1 MTAKLYRLLLVD
13 SDRIFRMGLRSWLA
27 QFPDLEIVAEAD
39 YVEDA
44 LVILRVDSED
54 NSSAA
59 LEIDLVI
66 VDLNLSAINSQIDK
80 SNCRLGLELCQQ
92 IKIKYP
98 DLPILLLSAPQ
109 APKLLVTALN
119 YGVEGYCLKGTSPE
133 ELIAA
138 IRQVVIGEPYLGDQD
153 LGDRDLG
160 DQDLSDRDISIPNS
174 ANQLTSNLPNQ
185 PLSVTAIVRHH
196 FYLSGIR
203 HIDQMLKEVKANL
216 DNPTKK
222 ELSDRLAKMVL
233 AGQAR
238 ELQSAR
244 WLLRQLWGPRKG
256 SPVITQSIPITNVE
270 DVVTVNGEIGDRLT
284 NNHNSDIL
292 AIQASLWDITVT
304 KLQSSLTNLSKTPLE
319 IDILKDE
326 KKRELLY
333 IALRQVE
340 HSLTELRFAEIQ
352 PSQLGEKIPA
362 ILENIW
368 QETVINF
375 FGKYYILSSPNY
387 KLDYKLDYKS
397 GNKLDDKLNNNLNVN
412 DVNIVDVLLKD
423 FPIIQSEFLNQIPQ
437 IDNLFSHLLFKT
449 DLVMNNAIA
458 RLGTPE
464 AMRRAELILDNLI
477 IQIANAAIQPLL
489 NNFADVEEIKH
500 KFYRY
505 NLLASREIE
514 RFRNDLSWKY
524 RLKKYVTDPQLIFES
539 RHILFALT
547 NPSIRK
553 ISIYAPRTQELEQ
566 LEGVQ
571 LAVTLVLELKD
582 AISPR
587 LKSAIGL
594 LGNGFV
600 YVLTNV
606 IGRGIGLIGRG
617 VVQGIGNAWQDRN
630 SKN

>member
-1 MTAKLYRLLLVD
+1 MNAKLYRLLLVD

-39 YVEDA
+39 YAEDA

-54 NSSAA
+54 DSSAA

-66 VDLNLSAINSQIDK
+66 VDLNLSAINSEIDK

-92 IKIKYP
+92 LKIKYP

-109 APKLLVTALN
+109 APKLLAMALS

-133 ELIAA
+133 ELITA
-138 IRQVVIGEPYLGDQD
+138 IRQVVIGEPYLGDRNFDGQD
-153 LGDRDLG
+153 LG
-160 DQDLSDRDISIPNS
+160 DRDISIPNS
-174 ANQLTSNLPNQ
+174 ANQLIPNLPNQ

-203 HIDQMLKEVKANL
+203 HIDQILKEVKANL

-233 AGQAR
+233 AGQER

-340 HSLTELRFAEIQ
+340 CSLTELRFAEIQ

-368 QETVINF
+368 QETVVNF
-375 FGKYYILSSPNY
+375 FGKYYILSSPN
-387 KLDYKLDYKS
+387 YKLDYKS

-458 RLGTPE
+458 TLGSPE

-524 RLKKYVTDPQLIFES
+524 RLKKYVADPQLIFES

-547 NPSIRK
+547 NPNIRK

-600 YVLTNV
+600 YILTNV

>member
-39 YVEDA
+39 YAEDA

-54 NSSAA
+54 NSAAA

-66 VDLNLSAINSQIDK
+66 VDLNLSAINSEIDK

-92 IKIKYP
+92 LKIKYP

-109 APKLLVTALN
+109 APKLLAMALS

-133 ELIAA
+133 ELITA
-138 IRQVVIGEPYLGDQD
+138 IRQVVIGEPYLGD
-153 LGDRDLG
+153 RDLG
-160 DQDLSDRDISIPNS
+160 DQDLGDRDISIPNS

-203 HIDQMLKEVKANL
+203 HIDQILKEVKANL
-216 DNPTKK
+216 NSPTKE
-222 ELSDRLAKMVL
+222 ELGDRLAKMVL
-233 AGQAR
+233 AGQER

-270 DVVTVNGEIGDRLT
+270 YVVTVNGEIGDRFT
-284 NNHNSDIL
+284 NNRNSDIL

-340 HSLTELRFAEIQ
+340 RSLTELRFAEIQ

-362 ILENIW
+362 ILQNIW
-368 QETVINF
+368 QETIINF

-387 KLDYKLDYKS
+387 KLDYKLDYT
-397 GNKLDDKLNNNLNVN
+397 LDDNLNNNLNVN

-489 NNFADVEEIKH
+489 NNFADVEVIKH

>member
-1 MTAKLYRLLLVD
+1 MNAKLYRLLLVD

-39 YVEDA
+39 YAEDA

-54 NSSAA
+54 DSSAA

-66 VDLNLSAINSQIDK
+66 VDLNLSAINSEIDK

-92 IKIKYP
+92 LKIKYP

-109 APKLLVTALN
+109 APKLLAMALS

-133 ELIAA
+133 ELITA
-138 IRQVVIGEPYLGDQD
+138 IRQVVIGEPYLGDRNFDGQD
-153 LGDRDLG
+153 LG
-160 DQDLSDRDISIPNS
+160 DRDISIPNS
-174 ANQLTSNLPNQ
+174 ANQLIPNLPNQ

-203 HIDQMLKEVKANL
+203 HIDQILKEVKASL
-216 DNPTKK
+216 DSPTKE
-222 ELSDRLAKMVL
+222 ELGDRLAKMVL
-233 AGQAR
+233 AGQER

-340 HSLTELRFAEIQ
+340 CSLTELRFAEIQ

-368 QETVINF
+368 QETVVNF
-375 FGKYYILSSPNY
+375 FGKYYILSSPN
-387 KLDYKLDYKS
+387 YKLDYKS

-458 RLGTPE
+458 TLGSPE

-524 RLKKYVTDPQLIFES
+524 RLKKYVADPQLIFES

-547 NPSIRK
+547 NPNIRK

-600 YVLTNV
+600 YILTNV